1 MSEGR
6 PQLASRCSH
15 CFAPSIPRDIGA
27 ARARVKPINFQTETL
42 PAVRKKAVFGPQSAD
57 NFSELSLMGK
67 TLPLPLRLSL
77 CGVGNHVDLCGL
89 PGGAEGIRTDDHF
102 AMCSERGRKGLV
114 TL

>member
-27 ARARVKPINFQTETL
+27 ARARVKPINFQMETL

-57 NFSELSLMGK
+57 NFSELSLMEK
-67 TLPLPLRLSL
+67 TLPLPFDAEFVRWVKENEEARRLTTIPL
-77 CGVGNHVDLCGL
+77 
-89 PGGAEGIRTDDHF
+89 IR
-102 AMCSERGRKGLV
+102 AIVASP
-114 TL
+114 